1 MTTPLLF
8 PGFDGLMTL
17 SRREGVDIRPTLLRV
32 LTDLYVQAD
41 AHSADEERQFIEL
54 TSRLI
59 EEVDDATRAAVRA
72 RLAIYPGTPV
82 EVLRRLG
89 LRRSSPDQVVPVAPE
104 IPAPPPVEA
113 ASAEQ
118 PRMSSNLS
126 MQPNDA
132 AEISDMFFRANANER
147 ALILHNFLQTPLK
160 ASARIPAQR
169 AARAIE
175 TLEMAAFAADIEN
188 FTLELGEALI
198 LPARVTAQVV
208 NDPGGEPLAC
218 AAKALDMPGPVF
230 QRVAQQ
236 VLEYL
241 HTPHDV
247 ELPPNRQV
255 LLARRQVKEDDL
267 EDSSPDHLGEP
278 LPLGTD
284 DSLASAPRAPAPTS
298 PANVIVPA
306 SMRER
311 EGQPVSEPKPAPPSE
326 GAPIAAA
333 IQNAPRLR
341 ESGTVVLE
349 VEQGGIVVPSFL
361 GKNVRVAIEVAA
373 DSGLDLDVVG
383 SGMAKE
389 QDPLAGAHVA
399 AGSRIRVRFGR

>member
-89 LRRSSPDQVVPVAPE
+89 LRRSSPDQVVPVAHE

-113 ASAEQ
+113 ASAE
-118 PRMSSNLS
+118 PSRMSSNLS

-132 AEISDMFFRANANER
+132 AEISDMFFRANASER

-160 ASARIPAQR
+160 ASPRIPAQR

-188 FTLELGEALI
+188 FTLELGETLI

-218 AAKALDMPGPVF
+218 AAKALDMPSPVF
-230 QRVAQQ
+230 QRVLLFLNPELGASVNYVYRLSRLYDILHERSALIMLAAWRGSTMAVTRARYRPGLYDDERQRARPAPAQ
-236 VLEYL
+236 
-241 HTPHDV
+241 TRP
-247 ELPPNRQV
+247 
-255 LLARRQVKEDDL
+255 AA
-267 EDSSPDHLGEP
+267 P
-278 LPLGTD
+278 LPG
-284 DSLASAPRAPAPTS
+284 
-298 PANVIVPA
+298 
-306 SMRER
+306 
-311 EGQPVSEPKPAPPSE
+311 G
-326 GAPIAAA
+326 G
-333 IQNAPRLR
+333 
-341 ESGTVVLE
+341 VV
-349 VEQGGIVVPSFL
+349 
-361 GKNVRVAIEVAA
+361 RT
-373 DSGLDLDVVG
+373 G
-383 SGMAKE
+383 SKG
-389 QDPLAGAHVA
+389 
-399 AGSRIRVRFGR
+399 